1 MSLARTL
8 GIGLTGLNG
17 QLIEIEADV
26 GNGIPGFLLLGLP
39 DASLNESRERIRSAA
54 RNSGIPLPNRRI
66 TVNLTPAT
74 LHKRGSGFDLAIVLA
89 TLAADRI
96 ITLPPGVIYLAE
108 LGLDGSL
115 RPVAGV
121 LPAVMAAV
129 NAGCPQVVVA
139 SENLAEAELVA
150 GAKVRSYDHLS
161 QLLADCGA
169 DPSALRFR
177 ARHHSPQRKPNVWTG
192 LDVRALDL
200 AEVIG
205 QAQGRYALEVAAAGG
220 HHLLLTG
227 PPGAG
232 KTMLAQR
239 LPGLLPD
246 LDDAQAME
254 TTAVHSLAAGGGQI
268 TSLIR
273 RPPFEAPHHSASMVA
288 LIGGGS
294 GIPRPGAAS
303 RAHRGVLFLDESPEF
318 SATALDAL
326 RQPLESGVLTLHRAA
341 GIATYP
347 ARFQLVM
354 AANPCPCGR
363 NLGKGTDCTCSP
375 MQRRRYLARLSGPLL
390 DRIDMQ
396 LFVPQLS
403 AREMASRGPVES
415 SAQVAAR
422 VREARGQQRDRLKRW
437 GIGINAEVPGSILRN
452 ELRLVAATLSGLNKA
467 AESLRLSARGYDRVL
482 RIAWSIADLN
492 SHACPTAEDVDVA
505 LQLRQHGKGDIG

>member
-74 LHKRGSGFDLAIVLA
+74 LHKRGSGFDLAILLA
-89 TLAADRI
+89 TLAADRS
-96 ITLPPGVIYLAE
+96 ITPLPGTVYLAE

-129 NAGCPQVVVA
+129 RAGHPDIVVA
-139 SENLAEAELVA
+139 AGNLAEAELVP
-150 GAKVRSYDHLS
+150 GATVRSYDHLS

-169 DPSALRFR
+169 DPSGLRFR
-177 ARHHSPQRKPNVWTG
+177 ARHHSPQRKPAAWAG
-192 LDVRALDL
+192 GEARALDL
-200 AEVIG
+200 AEVVG

-254 TTAVHSLAAGGGQI
+254 TTAVHSLASGGGQI
-268 TSLIR
+268 AALVR

-294 GIPRPGAAS
+294 GTPRPGAAS

-318 SATALDAL
+318 SAAALDAL

-341 GIATYP
+341 GTATYP

-363 NLGKGTDCTCSP
+363 NLGKGTDCTCTP

-390 DRIDMQ
+390 DRVDMQ
-396 LFVPQLS
+396 LLVPQLS

-415 SAQVAAR
+415 SAVVAAR
-422 VREARGQQRDRLKRW
+422 VRDARVQQRDRLKRW
-437 GIGINAEVPGSILRN
+437 GIATNAEVPGAILRN
-452 ELRLVAATLSGLNKA
+452 ELRPVAAATVGLNRA

-492 SHACPTAEDVDVA
+492 SHACPTTEDVDVA
-505 LQLRQHGKGDIG
+505 LQLRQHGKGDVG